1 MTFNKDNIILIGMP
15 GAGKSTIG
23 IVLAKVIGYT
33 FIDSDIV
40 IQNEKKMLLHEL
52 IEKYGLDGFNSI
64 ENEINAKIDTHKSII
79 ATGGSAIYGK
89 EAMSHLKSI
98 GTVIYLK
105 LPYEEIEERLGDL
118 NKRGVSIK
126 EGQTLKSLYEERI
139 ILYEKYKNTDDIK
152 VGNIIV
158 FYEDDIKVIHRIIDQ
173 KLMGEETRYYTKG
186 DANQKQDE
194 GYRETKDII
203 GQVKA
208 RIPYMGWFTLWIND
222 WRK

>member
-64 ENEINAKIDTHKSII
+64 ENEVNAKIDTHKSII

-139 ILYEKYKNTDDIK
+139 ILYEKYADIVISENHCSVEKTVDK
-152 VGNIIV
+152 VV
-158 FYEDDIKVIHRIIDQ
+158 T
-173 KLMGEETRYYTKG
+173 KLRQRG
-186 DANQKQDE
+186 
-194 GYRETKDII
+194 
-203 GQVKA
+203 
-208 RIPYMGWFTLWIND
+208 F
-222 WRK
+222 

>member
-64 ENEINAKIDTHKSII
+64 ENEVNAKIDTHKSII
-79 ATGGSAIYGK
+79 ATGGSAIY
-89 EAMSHLKSI
+89 
-98 GTVIYLK
+98 
-105 LPYEEIEERLGDL
+105 DL

-139 ILYEKYKNTDDIK
+139 ILYEKYADITIECSNKKIGKIIEDIK
-152 VGNIIV
+152 NVM
-158 FYEDDIKVIHRIIDQ
+158 FK
-173 KLMGEETRYYTKG
+173 K
-186 DANQKQDE
+186 
-194 GYRETKDII
+194 
-203 GQVKA
+203 
-208 RIPYMGWFTLWIND
+208 
-222 WRK
+222 